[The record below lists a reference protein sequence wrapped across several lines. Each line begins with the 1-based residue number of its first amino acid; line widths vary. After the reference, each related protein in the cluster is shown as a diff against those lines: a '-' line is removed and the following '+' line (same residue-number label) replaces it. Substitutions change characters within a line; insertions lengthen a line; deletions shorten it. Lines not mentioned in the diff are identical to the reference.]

1 MNNNDAGSRG
11 NVMLKHDNII
21 KISNLN
27 EKEIWPYVS
36 RSEVGLLRCNEP
48 QPGIFVAES
57 PNVIERAINAGYE
70 PVSFLIEEKYL
81 DGSIRDGM
89 VRFELIERFSDVP
102 VYTACGEV
110 LKDLIGY
117 KLTRGMLAAF
127 KRKRLMTLSEII
139 KGKRRIAV
147 LENIVNPT
155 NIGAIFRSAAA
166 LKMDA
171 VILSYGCSDPLYKRA
186 SRVAMGNVFLVPWTI
201 MDKDMWPDEGMKILR
216 SEGFKTAA
224 MALCNDSVSIADKNL
239 HQEEKLALILG
250 TEGSGLLDETIKQ
263 CDYTVKIPMAD
274 GVDSL
279 NVAAAA
285 AVAFWELA

>member
-1 MNNNDAGSRG
+1 
-11 NVMLKHDNII
+11 MLKHDNII

-127 KRKRLMTLSEII
+127 KRKRLMALSEII

-155 NIGAIFRSAAA
+155 NIVAIFRSAAA

-171 VILSYGCSDPLYKRA
+171 VILSYGCSNPLYKRA

-201 MDKDMWPDEGMKILR
+201 MDKDMWPDEGMKI
-216 SEGFKTAA
+216 
-224 MALCNDSVSIADKNL
+224 
-239 HQEEKLALILG
+239 
-250 TEGSGLLDETIKQ
+250 
-263 CDYTVKIPMAD
+263 
-274 GVDSL
+274 
-279 NVAAAA
+279 
-285 AVAFWELA
+285 

>member
-1 MNNNDAGSRG
+1 
-11 NVMLKHDNII
+11 MLKHDNII

-89 VRFELIERFSDVP
+89 VRFELIERFPDVP
-102 VYTACGEV
+102 VYTACVEV

-147 LENIVNPT
+147 LEEIVNPT
-155 NIGAIFRSAAA
+155 NIGAIFRSAVA

-186 SRVAMGNVFLVPWTI
+186 SRVAMGNVFLLPWTI

>member
-1 MNNNDAGSRG
+1 
-11 NVMLKHDNII
+11 MLKHDNII

-81 DGSIRDGM
+81 DGGIRDGM
-89 VRFELIERFSDVP
+89 VRFELIEKFPDVP

-147 LENIVNPT
+147 LEDIVNPT

-201 MDKDMWPDEGMKILR
+201 MDKGMWPDEGMKILR

-285 AVAFWELA
+285 AVVFWELA

>member
-1 MNNNDAGSRG
+1 
-11 NVMLKHDNII
+11 MLKHDNII

-81 DGSIRDGM
+81 DGSIRDGL

-127 KRKRLMTLSEII
+127 KRKRLMALSEII

-171 VILSYGCSDPLYKRA
+171 VILSYGCSNPLYKRA

>member
-1 MNNNDAGSRG
+1 
-11 NVMLKHDNII
+11 MLKHDNII

-89 VRFELIERFSDVP
+89 VRFELIERFPDVP

-127 KRKRLMTLSEII
+127 KRKRLMSLSEII

-147 LENIVNPT
+147 LEDIVNPT

-201 MDKDMWPDEGMKILR
+201 MDKGMWPDEGMKILR

-274 GVDSL
+274 EVDSL

>member
-1 MNNNDAGSRG
+1 
-11 NVMLKHDNII
+11 MLKHDNII

-81 DGSIRDGM
+81 DGGIRDGM
-89 VRFELIERFSDVP
+89 VRFELIEKFPDVP

-147 LENIVNPT
+147 LEDIVNPT

-186 SRVAMGNVFLVPWTI
+186 SRVAMGNVFLLPWTI
-201 MDKDMWPDEGMKILR
+201 MDKGMWPDEGMKILR

>member
-1 MNNNDAGSRG
+1 
-11 NVMLKHDNII
+11 MLKHDNII

-89 VRFELIERFSDVP
+89 VRFELIEKFPDVP

-117 KLTRGMLAAF
+117 KLTRGMLTAF

-147 LENIVNPT
+147 LEEIVNPT

-186 SRVAMGNVFLVPWTI
+186 SRVAMGNVFLLPWTI

>member
-1 MNNNDAGSRG
+1 
-11 NVMLKHDNII
+11 MLKHDNII

-147 LENIVNPT
+147 LEEIVNPT

-201 MDKDMWPDEGMKILR
+201 MDKDMWPDDGMKILR

-263 CDYTVKIPMAD
+263 CDYAVKIPMAD

>member
-1 MNNNDAGSRG
+1 
-11 NVMLKHDNII
+11 MLKHDNII

-89 VRFELIERFSDVP
+89 VRFELIERFPDVP

-117 KLTRGMLAAF
+117 RLTRGMLAAF

-147 LENIVNPT
+147 LEEIVNPT

-186 SRVAMGNVFLVPWTI
+186 SRVAMGNVFLLPWTI
-201 MDKDMWPDEGMKILR
+201 MDKGMWPDEGMKILR

>member
-1 MNNNDAGSRG
+1 
-11 NVMLKHDNII
+11 MLKHDNII

-117 KLTRGMLAAF
+117 KLTRGTLAAF
-127 KRKRLMTLSEII
+127 KRKRLMPLSEII

-263 CDYTVKIPMAD
+263 CDYTVKIPMED

>member
-1 MNNNDAGSRG
+1 
-11 NVMLKHDNII
+11 MLKHDNII

-127 KRKRLMTLSEII
+127 KRKRLMPLSEII

-147 LENIVNPT
+147 LEDIVNPT

-171 VILSYGCSDPLYKRA
+171 VILSYGCSDPLYRRA
-186 SRVAMGNVFLVPWTI
+186 SRVAMGNVFLLPWTI

-216 SEGFKTAA
+216 FEGFKTAA

-239 HQEEKLALILG
+239 HQEEKLALVLG
-250 TEGSGLLDETIKQ
+250 TEGSGLLDKTIKQ

>member
-1 MNNNDAGSRG
+1 
-11 NVMLKHDNII
+11 MLKHDNII

-89 VRFELIERFSDVP
+89 VRFELIERFPDVP

-147 LENIVNPT
+147 LEEIVNPT

-201 MDKDMWPDEGMKILR
+201 MDKDMWPDEGMKILK

>member
-1 MNNNDAGSRG
+1 
-11 NVMLKHDNII
+11 MLKHDNII

-89 VRFELIERFSDVP
+89 VRFELIERFPDVP

-147 LENIVNPT
+147 LEDIVNPT

-186 SRVAMGNVFLVPWTI
+186 SRVAMGNVFLLPWTI

>member
-1 MNNNDAGSRG
+1 
-11 NVMLKHDNII
+11 MLKHDNII

-127 KRKRLMTLSEII
+127 KRKRLMPLSEII

-147 LENIVNPT
+147 LEDIVNPT

-166 LKMDA
+166 LNMDA

>member
-1 MNNNDAGSRG
+1 
-11 NVMLKHDNII
+11 MLKHDNII

-89 VRFELIERFSDVP
+89 VRFELIERFPDVP

-117 KLTRGMLAAF
+117 RLTRGMLAAF

-147 LENIVNPT
+147 LEDIVNPT

-171 VILSYGCSDPLYKRA
+171 VILSYGCSNPLYKRA
-186 SRVAMGNVFLVPWTI
+186 SRVAMGNVFLLPWTI

>member
-1 MNNNDAGSRG
+1 
-11 NVMLKHDNII
+11 MLKHDNII

-147 LENIVNPT
+147 LEDIVNPT

-186 SRVAMGNVFLVPWTI
+186 SRVAMGNVFLLPWTI
-201 MDKDMWPDEGMKILR
+201 MDKDMWPDEGMKILK

>member
-1 MNNNDAGSRG
+1 
-11 NVMLKHDNII
+11 MLKHDNII

-70 PVSFLIEEKYL
+70 PVSFLIEQKYL

-89 VRFELIERFSDVP
+89 VRFELIEKFPGVP

-147 LENIVNPT
+147 LEDIVNPT

-186 SRVAMGNVFLVPWTI
+186 SRVAMGNVFLLPWTI
-201 MDKDMWPDEGMKILR
+201 MDKGMWPDEGMKILR

>member
-1 MNNNDAGSRG
+1 MF
-11 NVMLKHDNII
+11 KHDNII

-127 KRKRLMTLSEII
+127 KRKRLMPLSEII

-147 LENIVNPT
+147 LEKIVNPT

>member
-1 MNNNDAGSRG
+1 
-11 NVMLKHDNII
+11 MLKHDNII

-27 EKEIWPYVS
+27 EKGIWPYVS

-89 VRFELIERFSDVP
+89 VRFELIEKFPDVP

-147 LENIVNPT
+147 LEEIVNPT

-186 SRVAMGNVFLVPWTI
+186 SRVAMGNVFLLPWTI
-201 MDKDMWPDEGMKILR
+201 MDKGMWPDEGMKILR

>member
-1 MNNNDAGSRG
+1 
-11 NVMLKHDNII
+11 MLKHDNII

-89 VRFELIERFSDVP
+89 VRFELIERFPDVP

-147 LENIVNPT
+147 LEEIVNPT

-201 MDKDMWPDEGMKILR
+201 MDKGMWPDEGMKILR

-224 MALCNDSVSIADKNL
+224 MALYNDSVSIADKNL

>member
-1 MNNNDAGSRG
+1 
-11 NVMLKHDNII
+11 MLKHDNII

-81 DGSIRDGM
+81 DGGIRDGM
-89 VRFELIERFSDVP
+89 VRFELIEKFPDVP

-147 LENIVNPT
+147 LEDIVNPT

-285 AVAFWELA
+285 AVVFWELA

>member
-1 MNNNDAGSRG
+1 
-11 NVMLKHDNII
+11 MLKHDNII

-89 VRFELIERFSDVP
+89 VRFELIERFPDVP

-127 KRKRLMTLSEII
+127 KRKRLMPLSEII

-147 LENIVNPT
+147 LEDIVNPT

-250 TEGSGLLDETIKQ
+250 TEGSGLLDKTIKQ

>member
-1 MNNNDAGSRG
+1 
-11 NVMLKHDNII
+11 MLKHDNII

-27 EKEIWPYVS
+27 EKEIWSYVS

-89 VRFELIERFSDVP
+89 VRFELIERFPDVP

-127 KRKRLMTLSEII
+127 KRKRLMPLSEII

-147 LENIVNPT
+147 LEDIVNPT

-201 MDKDMWPDEGMKILR
+201 MDKGMWPDEGMKILR

>member
-1 MNNNDAGSRG
+1 
-11 NVMLKHDNII
+11 MLKHDNII

-89 VRFELIERFSDVP
+89 VRFELIERFPDVP

-127 KRKRLMTLSEII
+127 KRKRLMPLSEII

-147 LENIVNPT
+147 LEDIVNPT

-171 VILSYGCSDPLYKRA
+171 VLLSYGCSDPLYKRA
-186 SRVAMGNVFLVPWTI
+186 SRVAMGNVFLLPWTI
-201 MDKDMWPDEGMKILR
+201 MDKDMWPDEGMKILK

>member
-1 MNNNDAGSRG
+1 
-11 NVMLKHDNII
+11 MLKHDNII

-89 VRFELIERFSDVP
+89 VRFELIERFPDVP

-147 LENIVNPT
+147 LEDIVNPT

-201 MDKDMWPDEGMKILR
+201 MDKDMWPDEGMKILK

>member
-1 MNNNDAGSRG
+1 
-11 NVMLKHDNII
+11 MLKHDNII

-89 VRFELIERFSDVP
+89 VRFELIERFPDVP
-102 VYTACGEV
+102 VYTACVEV

-147 LENIVNPT
+147 LEEIVNPT

-186 SRVAMGNVFLVPWTI
+186 SRVAMGNVFLLPWTI
-201 MDKDMWPDEGMKILR
+201 MDKGMWPDEGMKILR

>member
-1 MNNNDAGSRG
+1 
-11 NVMLKHDNII
+11 MLKHDNII

-89 VRFELIERFSDVP
+89 VRFELIERFPDVP

-127 KRKRLMTLSEII
+127 KRKRLMPLSEII

-147 LENIVNPT
+147 LEDIVNPT

-201 MDKDMWPDEGMKILR
+201 MDKGMWPDEGMKILR

-285 AVAFWELA
+285 AVAFWELT

>member
-1 MNNNDAGSRG
+1 
-11 NVMLKHDNII
+11 MLKHDNII

-89 VRFELIERFSDVP
+89 VRFELIERFPDVP

-127 KRKRLMTLSEII
+127 KRKRLMPLSEII

-147 LENIVNPT
+147 LEDIVNPT

-171 VILSYGCSDPLYKRA
+171 VILSYGCSDPLYRRA
-186 SRVAMGNVFLVPWTI
+186 SRVAMGNVFLLPWTI

-216 SEGFKTAA
+216 FEGFKTAA

-239 HQEEKLALILG
+239 HQEEKLALVLG
-250 TEGSGLLDETIKQ
+250 TEGSGLLDKTIKQ
-263 CDYTVKIPMAD
+263 CDYTVKRPMAD

>member
-1 MNNNDAGSRG
+1 
-11 NVMLKHDNII
+11 MLKHDNII

-89 VRFELIERFSDVP
+89 VRFELIERFPDVP

-147 LENIVNPT
+147 LEEIVNPT

-171 VILSYGCSDPLYKRA
+171 VILSYDCSDPLYKRA
-186 SRVAMGNVFLVPWTI
+186 SRVAMGNVFLVKACGR
-201 MDKDMWPDEGMKILR
+201 MR
-216 SEGFKTAA
+216 A
-224 MALCNDSVSIADKNL
+224 
-239 HQEEKLALILG
+239 
-250 TEGSGLLDETIKQ
+250 
-263 CDYTVKIPMAD
+263 
-274 GVDSL
+274 
-279 NVAAAA
+279 
-285 AVAFWELA
+285 

>member
-1 MNNNDAGSRG
+1 
-11 NVMLKHDNII
+11 MLKHDNII

-89 VRFELIERFSDVP
+89 VRFELIERFPDVP

-127 KRKRLMTLSEII
+127 KRKRLMPLSEII

-147 LENIVNPT
+147 LEDIVNPT

-171 VILSYGCSDPLYKRA
+171 VILSYGCSDPLYRRA
-186 SRVAMGNVFLVPWTI
+186 SRVAMGNVFLLPWTI

-216 SEGFKTAA
+216 FEGFKTAA

-239 HQEEKLALILG
+239 HQEEKLALVLG
-250 TEGSGLLDETIKQ
+250 TEGSGLLDKTIKQ

>member
-1 MNNNDAGSRG
+1 
-11 NVMLKHDNII
+11 MLKHDNII

-70 PVSFLIEEKYL
+70 PVSFLIEEKDL

-89 VRFELIERFSDVP
+89 VRFELIERFPDVP

-147 LENIVNPT
+147 LEDIVNPT

-201 MDKDMWPDEGMKILR
+201 MDKGMWPDEGMKILR

-239 HQEEKLALILG
+239 HQEEKLALVLG

-279 NVAAAA
+279 NVAAACIKLI
-285 AVAFWELA
+285 EL

>member
-1 MNNNDAGSRG
+1 
-11 NVMLKHDNII
+11 MLKHDNII

-70 PVSFLIEEKYL
+70 PVSFLIEENYL
-81 DGSIRDGM
+81 DGIIRYGM
-89 VRFELIERFSDVP
+89 VRFELIERFPDVP

-147 LENIVNPT
+147 LEDIVNPT

>member
-1 MNNNDAGSRG
+1 
-11 NVMLKHDNII
+11 MLKHDNII

-171 VILSYGCSDPLYKRA
+171 VILSYGSSDPLYKRA

-239 HQEEKLALILG
+239 HQEAKLALILG

>member
-1 MNNNDAGSRG
+1 
-11 NVMLKHDNII
+11 MLKHDNII

-127 KRKRLMTLSEII
+127 KRKRLMPLSEII

-171 VILSYGCSDPLYKRA
+171 VILSYGCSNPLYKRA

>member
-1 MNNNDAGSRG
+1 
-11 NVMLKHDNII
+11 MLKHDNII

-89 VRFELIERFSDVP
+89 VRFELIERFADVP

-127 KRKRLMTLSEII
+127 KRKRPMTLSEII

-171 VILSYGCSDPLYKRA
+171 VILSYGSSDPLYKRA

>member
-1 MNNNDAGSRG
+1 
-11 NVMLKHDNII
+11 MLKHDNII

-89 VRFELIERFSDVP
+89 VRFELIERFPDVP

-127 KRKRLMTLSEII
+127 KRKRLMPLSEII

-147 LENIVNPT
+147 LEEIVNPT

>member
-1 MNNNDAGSRG
+1 
-11 NVMLKHDNII
+11 MLKHDNII

-147 LENIVNPT
+147 LEEIVNPT

-201 MDKDMWPDEGMKILR
+201 MDKGMWPDEGMKILR

-239 HQEEKLALILG
+239 HQDEKLALILG

>member
-1 MNNNDAGSRG
+1 
-11 NVMLKHDNII
+11 
-21 KISNLN
+21 
-27 EKEIWPYVS
+27 
-36 RSEVGLLRCNEP
+36 
-48 QPGIFVAES
+48 
-57 PNVIERAINAGYE
+57 
-70 PVSFLIEEKYL
+70 
-81 DGSIRDGM
+81 
-89 VRFELIERFSDVP
+89 
-102 VYTACGEV
+102 
-110 LKDLIGY
+110 
-117 KLTRGMLAAF
+117 MLAAF
-127 KRKRLMTLSEII
+127 KRKRLMPLSENI

-147 LENIVNPT
+147 LEDIVNPT

-201 MDKDMWPDEGMKILR
+201 MDKGMWPDEGMKILR

>member
-1 MNNNDAGSRG
+1 
-11 NVMLKHDNII
+11 MLKHDNII

-81 DGSIRDGM
+81 DGGIRDGM
-89 VRFELIERFSDVP
+89 VRFELIEKFPEVP

-147 LENIVNPT
+147 LEDIVNPT

-186 SRVAMGNVFLVPWTI
+186 SRVAMGNVFLLPWTI
-201 MDKDMWPDEGMKILR
+201 MDKGMWPDEGMKILR

>member
-1 MNNNDAGSRG
+1 
-11 NVMLKHDNII
+11 MLKHDNII

-171 VILSYGCSDPLYKRA
+171 VILSYGSSDPLYKRA

-263 CDYTVKIPMAD
+263 CDHTVKIPMAD